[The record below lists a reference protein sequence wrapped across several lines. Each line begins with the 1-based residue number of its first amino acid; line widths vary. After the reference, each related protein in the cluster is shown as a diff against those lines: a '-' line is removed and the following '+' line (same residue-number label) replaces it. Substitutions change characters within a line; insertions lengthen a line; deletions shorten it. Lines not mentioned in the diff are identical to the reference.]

1 MDGWLDG
8 RTNGWMDGRMYASV
22 HLSTHSSSHQSVR
35 QPSIIHTTYIE
46 CCVTKCPVLQA
57 FGARLGRLS
66 GEAPP
71 TD

>member
-1 MDGWLDG
+1 MDERMDG
-8 RTNGWMDGRMYASV
+8 RTDVCIRASI
-22 HLSTHSSSHQSVR
+22 QPFII
-35 QPSIIHTTYIE
+35 PSIRPSSQSIHIHTTYIE
-46 CCVTKCPVLQA
+46 CCVTKCPILQA